1 MLVLDALFDH
11 IQQISSNVEITG
23 SLVQFAQLRQLM
35 SELRDSRP
43 NWAVRACD
51 RRRADR
57 IALQAGADAAGP
69 GARQFL
75 HGHDPHSH
83 GQPCEIH
90 HHSEKA
96 RDNAQ
101 RQDTG
106 RPDQNKPADP
116 PKPWLCAG
124 GWVRSHQ

>member
-1 MLVLDALFDH
+1 MSAAWKLSQL
-11 IQQISSNVEITG
+11 
-23 SLVQFAQLRQLM
+23 AQACGKPDLTNGRSVRSAM
-35 SELRDSRP
+35 ADS
-43 NWAVRACD
+43 
-51 RRRADR
+51 
-57 IALQAGADAAGP
+57 
-69 GARQFL
+69 ARQDGNTREVIFRA
-75 HGHDPHSH
+75 SY
-83 GQPCEIH
+83 GQPGEIH

-116 PKPWLCAG
+116 LKPHLCGG